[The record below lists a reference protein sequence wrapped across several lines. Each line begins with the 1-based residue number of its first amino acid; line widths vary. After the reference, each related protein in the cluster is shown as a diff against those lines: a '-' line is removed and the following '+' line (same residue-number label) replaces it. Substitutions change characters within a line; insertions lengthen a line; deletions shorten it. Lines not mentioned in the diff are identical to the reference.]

1 MREKKYNEEVIDT
14 LTDWINSHLDQRL
27 SIDDIAEKSGY
38 SKWYLQK
45 LFLRYR
51 NETLARYIR
60 KRKLA
65 ACVYALKNSSTPII
79 TLAVKYHF
87 ESQQSF
93 TRSFKQV
100 MGCTPYVCRRRQLE
114 PHIQAQL
121 EGNINPCALC
131 RQAQPATGGQ
141 QRFTS
146 ARLAVRNIETAEP
159 CHRGDRACN
168 TS

>member
-14 LTDWINSHLDQRL
+14 ITDWINNHLDQRL

-45 LFLRYR
+45 LFARCR

-65 ACVYALKNSSTPII
+65 ACVHELKNSAVPII

-100 MGCTPYVCRRRQLE
+100 MGCTPYVCRKQQLDAQT
-114 PHIQAQL
+114 QAQL

-131 RQAQPATGGQ
+131 RQAQPASHVSKRYT
-141 QRFTS
+141 
-146 ARLAVRNIETAEP
+146 AKRLNIRTIDDGESYNAL
-159 CHRGDRACN
+159 R
-168 TS
+168 

>member
-1 MREKKYNEEVIDT
+1 MRKKKYNEEVIDSIT
-14 LTDWINSHLDQRL
+14 EWINSHLDQRL

-45 LFLRYR
+45 LFARCH

-65 ACVYALKNSSTPII
+65 ACVHALKSSSTPII

-100 MGCTPYVCRRRQLE
+100 MGCTPYVCRRRQLD
-114 PHIQAQL
+114 PDTQAQL
-121 EGNINPCALC
+121 EGNIHPCDLC
-131 RQAQPATGGQ
+131 RQAQPAARDNR
-141 QRFTS
+141 RFTS
-146 ARLAVRNIETAEP
+146 ARLDIRHIEAAES
-159 CHRGDRACN
+159 CN
-168 TS
+168 ELR

>member
-14 LTDWINSHLDQRL
+14 ITEWIDSHLDQRL

-45 LFLRYR
+45 LFARCR

-65 ACVYALKNSSTPII
+65 ACVYALKSSSVPII

-100 MGCTPYVCRRRQLE
+100 MGCTPHVCRKHKLDAQT
-114 PHIQAQL
+114 QARL

-131 RQAQPATGGQ
+131 RQAQPASHAAKRYTAG
-141 QRFTS
+141 
-146 ARLAVRNIETAEP
+146 RLNIRTLDVDES
-159 CHRGDRACN
+159 CHALR
-168 TS
+168 

>member
-1 MREKKYNEEVIDT
+1 MREKKYNEEVIDSVT
-14 LTDWINSHLDQRL
+14 EWINNHLDQRL

-45 LFLRYR
+45 LFARCR

-65 ACVYALKNSSTPII
+65 ACVHPLKSSNTPII
-79 TLAVKYHF
+79 TLAMKYHF

-100 MGCTPYVCRRRQLE
+100 MGCTPYVCRKRQLDPE
-114 PHIQAQL
+114 TQALL
-121 EGNINPCALC
+121 EGNINPCELC
-131 RQAQPATGGQ
+131 RQAQPAVNNHN
-141 QRFTS
+141 RFTS
-146 ARLAVRNIETAEP
+146 ARLDIRNIDIAE
-159 CHRGDRACN
+159 ACN
-168 TS
+168 GLR

>member
-1 MREKKYNEEVIDT
+1 MRKKKYNEEVIDT
-14 LTDWINSHLDQRL
+14 ITEWINTHLDQRL

-45 LFLRYR
+45 LFARCR

-65 ACVYALKNSSTPII
+65 ACVHALKSSSVPII

-93 TRSFKQV
+93 TRTFKQV
-100 MGCTPYVCRRRQLE
+100 MGCTPYVCRKRQLDAQT
-114 PHIQAQL
+114 QAQL

-131 RQAQPATGGQ
+131 RQAQPAPNEHR
-141 QRFTS
+141 RFES
-146 ARLAVRNIETAEP
+146 ARLNIHNLDATKP
-159 CHRGDRACN
+159 CNGLR
-168 TS
+168 